1 MKPSNLEIKLDLMA
15 IIDAAFYE
23 FDDYVTDCHDRGDS
37 PCLDVEVFV
46 AEAIMRAGYRKVETD
61 INDGGKT
68 KDGDICRQNTPTN
81 TPTCTNLHQLTP
93 IEEMSAEI
101 QEAVNGCSSY
111 WSGLIAEH
119 LHEQGYRKQSEGEWE
134 PRTDVVGFVRCSVC
148 KDCNVYDEWADGKK
162 WHFCPNCGAKM
173 KGGERE

>member
-23 FDDYVTDCHDRGDS
+23 FDDYVTECHESGDS

-93 IEEMSAEI
+93 IDEMSAEI
-101 QEAVNGCSSY
+101 QEAVNGCASY

-119 LHEQGYRKQSEGEWE
+119 LHEQGYRKQSEVIDEFILLLEDKIGYHFLENNSWLGEAIDQTRAE
-134 PRTDVVGFVRCSVC
+134 
-148 KDCNVYDEWADGKK
+148 
-162 WHFCPNCGAKM
+162 M
-173 KGGERE
+173 LGG